1 MILGR
6 TATSQDPQPVEFTP
20 FIDQAL
26 ANGVILRDETYAPGD
41 DTWFVP
47 YFEGKTTRI
56 VIRKTAA
63 ADDIPVITNISVN
76 PTPTMTFLNP
86 RPATGSLPYPWRYN
100 GETVGHIIKLPLPLT
115 YSELIEQGS
124 EIVVSGVTDTLNV
137 IMGEVE
143 NNLITYRADGLVV
156 AQVIRYDGTND
167 LITLDI
173 MEDFTGDILGV
184 SFVAAFKNIPQEE
197 GVLIGT
203 SSTGVLVYK
212 NGTDE
217 IAKCLLNGVV
227 ISGSPGYMPSNGLL
241 GNLVFQSQYL
251 KNYGNVI
258 EANYWTNG
266 RNLFVIRYND
276 GLYLQAV
283 QIDNTNSPLQFPLI

>member
-1 MILGR
+1 MP
-6 TATSQDPQPVEFTP
+6 ADDEYS
-20 FIDQAL
+20 
-26 ANGVILRDETYAPGD
+26 GVLLRDESFTYGYSCWYVPTFNGKSQNITLRKY
-41 DTWFVP
+41 DTG
-47 YFEGKTTRI
+47 EGNE
-56 VIRKTAA
+56 
-63 ADDIPVITNISVN
+63 IPEITGITLR
-76 PTPTMTFLNP
+76 PAPTMTFLNP
-86 RPATGSLPYPWRYN
+86 RPAPESLPYPWRYN
-100 GETVGHIIKLPLPLT
+100 GETVGHIIKLPIPLT

-124 EIVVSGVTDTLNV
+124 EIVVSGVTDGLAV

-143 NNLITYRADGLVV
+143 NNLITYRAGGLVV
-156 AQVIRYDGTND
+156 AQVIRYEGAND

-197 GVLIGT
+197 GVLIDT
-203 SSTGVLVYK
+203 SSTGLLVYK

-227 ISGSPGYMPSNGLL
+227 ISEITNYTPSNGLL
-241 GNLVFQSQYL
+241 GNLVFQSEYL
-251 KNYGNVI
+251 ENYGNVI

-266 RNLFVIRYND
+266 RYLYIIRYND

-283 QIDNTNSPLQFPLI
+283 NIDNTNTPLQFPLI